1 MAASDMAMAG
11 ITSKIPVD
19 QVIDAQ
25 KEVGDKMDVTLRETG
40 YGGVAASPAGKEVCE
55 RLGLVL

>member
-1 MAASDMAMAG
+1 MAG